1 MFHDKKTN
9 VKSARREAQ
18 CPAGAALAVCVFYKI
33 QTCLVRLARH
43 L

>member
-18 CPAGAALAVCVFYKI
+18 CPAGAALAVCVCFIKF
-33 QTCLVRLARH
+33 RLAW
-43 L
+43 